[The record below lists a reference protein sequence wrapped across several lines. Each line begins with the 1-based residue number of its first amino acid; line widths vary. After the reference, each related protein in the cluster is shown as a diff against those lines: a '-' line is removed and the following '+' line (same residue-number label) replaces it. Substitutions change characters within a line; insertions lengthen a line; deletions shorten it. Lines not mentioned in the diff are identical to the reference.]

1 MNIFHETPESAAKHM
16 TELWDDIPAWW
27 QSKSVQH
34 NRNQF
39 CDQYSLILENPLD
52 RLETIFHKISTKEKT
67 L

>member
-1 MNIFHETPESAAKHM
+1 MKIFHETPESAAKHM
-16 TELWDDIPAWW
+16 TELWDDISAWL

-39 CDQYSLILENPLD
+39 CDQYSLILANPLD

>member
-1 MNIFHETPESAAKHM
+1 MKIFHETPESAAKHM
-16 TELWDDIPAWW
+16 TELWDDISAWL

-39 CDQYSLILENPLD
+39 CDRYSRTFENPLD
-52 RLETIFHKISTKEKT
+52 KLETIFRKIA